1 VGAEELDLMVTTSK
15 GDDSRIATVVVVSD
29 QPFEQARLRRS
40 LARQGLSSIS
50 LPLPNAVEPIVSMR
64 PDLVLLAD
72 ADPERRASFCAALE
86 SRAPQVPVVPLSPEG
101 ETGPRVDDLD
111 LHRVLLPLLGAAAM
125 GSPRKRVLV
134 VDDDLDVLNLVTRV
148 LGRAG
153 CAVTCLSEPEQVLRN
168 PPGDPFD
175 LVLLDVL
182 MPRID
187 GLEVCLVLRRHYGN
201 ELRICMM
208 TAARDDE
215 AVRIAQQF
223 GADGYL
229 LKPLR
234 AADLTT
240 LAGLATQEPPQPGTA
255 LVPEPPRASRPAP
268 PPSLKKKVLVVDD
281 DPDVLAYCSEVF
293 RRGGAEVDVVCDPST
308 LAGPLPGGFY
318 DLVLVDVVMPA
329 FGGIDLIRH
338 FLRDVRSVTSHF
350 YAISASDGAGLR
362 ETARRAGADGY
373 LAKPLRARQLLSLLE
388 DTGSAPLEV
397 A

>member
-1 VGAEELDLMVTTSK
+1 
-15 GDDSRIATVVVVSD
+15 VVLVSD
-29 QPFEQARLRRS
+29 QPLEQARLRRS
-40 LARQGLSSIS
+40 LARQGLCSIS
-50 LPLPNAVEPIVSMR
+50 LSLRDAIEPIVSMR

-72 ADPERRASFCAALE
+72 PGPELRAGFCAALE
-86 SRAPQVPVVPLSPEG
+86 SRAPQVPVVLLPPASGTDLRG
-101 ETGPRVDDLD
+101 DDLD
-111 LHRVLLPLLGAAAM
+111 LHSVLLPLLGGAAM
-125 GSPRKRVLV
+125 GIPRKRVLV
-134 VDDDLDVLNLVTRV
+134 VDDDLDVLNLVARV
-148 LGRAG
+148 LGTAG
-153 CAVTCLSEPEQVLRN
+153 CAVTCLSDPEQVLRN
-168 PPGDPFD
+168 PPGDQFD

-234 AADLTT
+234 ATDLTT
-240 LAGLATQEPPQPGTA
+240 LAGLATQEPLQPGMA
-255 LVPEPPRASRPAP
+255 LVPEPPRASPRTP
-268 PPSLKKKVLVVDD
+268 PPSLRKRVLVVDD

-293 RRGGAEVDVVCDPST
+293 RRGGAEVDVVCDPTT
-308 LAGPLPGGFY
+308 LAGPVPGGSY
-318 DLVLVDVVMPA
+318 DLVLVDIVMPA

-338 FLRDVRSVTSHF
+338 FLRDVRSVTSSF
-350 YAISASDGAGLR
+350 YAISASDDANLR

-373 LAKPLRARQLLSLLE
+373 LPKPLRARQLLSLLE
-388 DTGSAPLEV
+388 DAGSAPLQAEV